1 MHDKQPVCLFPA
13 DVLYALAQCSSAHL
27 NEQKKA
33 QGNTALVIP
42 FGNDGVP
49 VPVMFLLYVQ
59 QKQDQTQKGLKNSP
73 CALQEYDD
81 ESFHTHILQPCEVN
95 NIYQKKEYHSHDILK
110 NTLTRKTVS

>member
-1 MHDKQPVCLFPA
+1 MHDEQPVRLFPA
-13 DVLYALAQCSSAHL
+13 DVLYALAQRSPAHFH
-27 NEQKKA
+27 EQKKA

-73 CALQEYDD
+73 CALQEYDY
-81 ESFHTHILQPCEVN
+81 ESPHTHILQLCEVN
-95 NIYQKKEYHSHDILK
+95 NIYQKKNIIHMIF
-110 NTLTRKTVS
+110 